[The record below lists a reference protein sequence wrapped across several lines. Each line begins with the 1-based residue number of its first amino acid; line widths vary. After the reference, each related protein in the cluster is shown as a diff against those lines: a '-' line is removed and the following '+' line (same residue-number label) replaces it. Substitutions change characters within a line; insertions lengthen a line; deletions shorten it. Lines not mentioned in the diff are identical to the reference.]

1 MNNSEMS
8 TYRHGVAFRLRPG
21 GAVRVMSF
29 SANSRADAEHTL
41 FVWSQNQ
48 GIEIHEILSR

>member
-1 MNNSEMS
+1 MRNSEMS
-8 TYRHGVAFRLRPG
+8 TYRHRVAFRVRPG
-21 GAVRVMSF
+21 GGVRVMSF

-48 GIEIHEILSR
+48 GIDIHEVLSR

>member
-1 MNNSEMS
+1 MNKSEMS